1 MTDKNTVPT
10 SSKAQNIAN
19 EVRRRI
25 VEREWRQGDRI
36 PDEADLAIEFD
47 AARATVNKALQ
58 LLAEEGLLD
67 RRRRAGTR
75 VAVDPVRKAT
85 FTISIV
91 REQVEQAGM
100 DYSHR
105 VVAQRRS
112 PVPGEIAARLGL
124 PKGEVLV
131 HMRAVHYGN
140 GQPFQLEDRWINP
153 RAAPGLEKADFW
165 QLNANEWLVRNA
177 PYLRAELAFT
187 AENANQRDA
196 RLLQTRPGQALLIM
210 HRTTWNDLGPITT
223 VRVAFQ
229 PGHLLGTTTAKTALA
244 TGPFGEM
251 TAPEAA
257 GPQPVSGP

>member
-1 MTDKNTVPT
+1 MTDRQSGST
-10 SSKAQNIAN
+10 SPKAQNIAN

-25 VEREWRQGDRI
+25 VEREWRQGERI

-47 AARATVNKALQ
+47 AARGTVNKALQ
-58 LLAEEGLLD
+58 LVAGEGLLD

-85 FTISIV
+85 VTISIV

-100 DYSHR
+100 TYGHR

-112 PVPGEIAARLGL
+112 PLPAAIAARLGL
-124 PKGEVLV
+124 PEGEVLV
-131 HMRAVHYGN
+131 HMRAVHYGD
-140 GQPFQLEDRWINP
+140 GRPFQFEDRWINP
-153 RAAPGLEKADFW
+153 RALPGLEKVDFR

-177 PYLRAELAFT
+177 PYLRAELAFS
-187 AENANQRDA
+187 AENASRRDA
-196 RLLQTRPGQALLIM
+196 RLLQTRPGQALLIV

-229 PGHLLGTTTAKTALA
+229 PGHRVGTENGDSRAD
-244 TGPFGEM
+244 
-251 TAPEAA
+251 
-257 GPQPVSGP
+257 

>member
-1 MTDKNTVPT
+1 MSDRPTGPT
-10 SSKAQNIAN
+10 SPKAQHIAN

-58 LLAEEGLLD
+58 LLADEGLLD
-67 RRRRAGTR
+67 RKRRAGTR
-75 VAVDPVRKAT
+75 VAIDPVRKAT

-100 DYSHR
+100 AYSHR
-105 VVAQRRS
+105 VVAQREG
-112 PVPGEIAARLGL
+112 PIPADIATRIGL
-124 PKGEVLV
+124 PQGEVLL
-131 HMRAVHYGN
+131 HMRAIHYADGK
-140 GQPFQLEDRWINP
+140 PFQFEDRWVNP
-153 RAAPGLEKADFW
+153 RAAPSLAKVDFR

-177 PYLRAELAFT
+177 PYLRAELTFS
-187 AENANQRDA
+187 AENASRRDA
-196 RLLQTRPGQALLIM
+196 RLLNTEPGRALLIL

-229 PGHLLGTTTAKTALA
+229 PGHLVGTEKNYW
-244 TGPFGEM
+244 
-251 TAPEAA
+251 
-257 GPQPVSGP
+257 PQPRGEEA

>member
-1 MTDKNTVPT
+1 MIEQGAGPT

-47 AARATVNKALQ
+47 VARATVNKALQ
-58 LLAEEGLLD
+58 LLADEGLLD

-75 VAVDPVRKAT
+75 VAVDPIRKAT

-100 DYSHR
+100 VYSHR
-105 VVAQRRS
+105 VVAQRQS
-112 PVPGEIAARLGL
+112 PIPKDIAASIGL
-124 PKGEVLV
+124 PEGEVLV
-131 HMRAVHYGN
+131 HMRAVHYAD
-140 GQPFQLEDRWINP
+140 GQPFQFEDRWINP
-153 RAAPGLEKADFW
+153 RAAPGLNKVDFW

-177 PYLRAELAFT
+177 PYLRAELAFS
-187 AENANQRDA
+187 AENASRRDA
-196 RLLQTRPGQALLIM
+196 RLLRTRQEQALLIL

-229 PGHLLGTTTAKTALA
+229 PGHLVGNERSIWPARKSEDA
-244 TGPFGEM
+244 
-251 TAPEAA
+251 
-257 GPQPVSGP
+257 

>member
-1 MTDKNTVPT
+1 VTAGQT
-10 SSKAQNIAN
+10 SPKALHIAN

-25 VEREWRQGDRI
+25 VEHEWRQGDRI

-58 LLAEEGLLD
+58 LLAGEGLLD

-100 DYSHR
+100 AYSYR

-112 PVPGEIAARLGL
+112 PVPAEIATRLGL
-124 PKGEVLV
+124 DAGEVLV
-131 HMRAVHYGN
+131 HMRALHYGD

-153 RAAPGLEKADFW
+153 RAAPGLEKVDFR

-177 PYLRAELAFT
+177 PYLRAELAFS
-187 AENANQRDA
+187 AENASRRDA
-196 RLLQTRPGQALLIM
+196 RLLQTEPGQALLILY
-210 HRTTWNDLGPITT
+210 RTTWNDRGPITT
-223 VRVAFQ
+223 VRVAFP
-229 PGHLLGTTTAKTALA
+229 PGHLVGTEDSHKR
-244 TGPFGEM
+244 GYW
-251 TAPEAA
+251 
-257 GPQPVSGP
+257 PVRRSDDEDPPGHR

>member
-1 MTDKNTVPT
+1 MAAGPT
-10 SSKAQNIAN
+10 SSKAQNIAK

-36 PDEADLAIEFD
+36 PDEADLAIEFE

-58 LLAEEGLLD
+58 MLADEGLLD

-91 REQVEQAGM
+91 REQVEHAGM
-100 DYSHR
+100 AYSHR

-112 PVPGEIAARLGL
+112 PVPDEIAARIGL
-124 PKGEVLV
+124 PKGEVLI
-131 HMRAVHYGN
+131 HMRAIHYAD

-153 RAAPGLEKADFW
+153 RAAPSLAGMDFR

-177 PYLRAELAFT
+177 PYLRAELAFS
-187 AENANQRDA
+187 AENANRRDA
-196 RLLQTRPGQALLIM
+196 RLLDTRPGRALLVLY
-210 HRTTWNDLGPITT
+210 RTTWNDLGPITT

-229 PGHLLGTTTAKTALA
+229 PGHIVGTEKNYWSEQQN
-244 TGPFGEM
+244 G
-251 TAPEAA
+251 
-257 GPQPVSGP
+257 SG

>member
-1 MTDKNTVPT
+1 MTDRQAGAT
-10 SSKAQNIAN
+10 SPKAQNIAN

-25 VEREWRQGDRI
+25 VEHEWRQGDRI

-58 LLAEEGLLD
+58 LLADEGLLD

-75 VAVDPVRKAT
+75 VAIDPVRKAT

-100 DYSHR
+100 RYSHR

-112 PVPGEIAARLGL
+112 PLPAEIAARLGL
-124 PKGEVLV
+124 PEGEILV
-131 HMRAVHYGN
+131 HMRAVHYGD
-140 GQPFQLEDRWINP
+140 GLPFQLEDRWINP
-153 RAAPGLEKADFW
+153 RAAPGLEKADFR

-177 PYLRAELAFT
+177 PYLRADLAFS
-187 AENANQRDA
+187 AENANRRDA

-229 PGHLLGTTTAKTALA
+229 PGHLVGTEKS
-244 TGPFGEM
+244 
-251 TAPEAA
+251 APA
-257 GPQPVSGP
+257 

>member
-1 MTDKNTVPT
+1 VTDRQSGPT
-10 SSKAQNIAN
+10 SPKAQHIAS

-58 LLAEEGLLD
+58 LLADEGLLD

-85 FTISIV
+85 VTISIV

-100 DYSHR
+100 VYGHR

-112 PVPGEIAARLGL
+112 PVPAEIAARLGL
-124 PKGEVLV
+124 SEGDILV
-131 HMRAVHYGN
+131 HMRAVHYGD
-140 GQPFQLEDRWINP
+140 GKPFQLEDRWINP
-153 RAAPGLEKADFW
+153 RAAPELETADFW

-177 PYLRAELAFT
+177 PYLRADLSFS
-187 AENANQRDA
+187 AENANPRDA

-223 VRVAFQ
+223 VRVAYQ
-229 PGHLLGTTTAKTALA
+229 PGHVVGTDK
-244 TGPFGEM
+244 G
-251 TAPEAA
+251 
-257 GPQPVSGP
+257 

>member
-1 MTDKNTVPT
+1 MTDKPAGST
-10 SSKAQNIAN
+10 SPKAQNIAN

-25 VEREWRQGDRI
+25 IERQWRQGDRI

-58 LLAEEGLLD
+58 LLADEGLLD

-75 VAVDPVRKAT
+75 VAIDPVRKAT

-100 DYSHR
+100 VYGYR

-112 PVPGEIAARLGL
+112 PIPAEIAAKLGL
-124 PKGEVLV
+124 PEGEVLV
-131 HMRAVHYGN
+131 HMRAVHYGD

-153 RAAPGLEKADFW
+153 RATPGLEKADFW
-165 QLNANEWLVRNA
+165 HLNANEWLVRNA
-177 PYLRAELAFT
+177 PYLRAELAFS
-187 AENANQRDA
+187 AENADRRDA
-196 RLLQTRPGQALLIM
+196 RLLQTRQGQALLILY
-210 HRTTWNDLGPITT
+210 RTTWNDLGPITT

-229 PGHLLGTTTAKTALA
+229 PGHLVGSEHGYDRNNLPIRQYDGA
-244 TGPFGEM
+244 
-251 TAPEAA
+251 
-257 GPQPVSGP
+257 

>member
-1 MTDKNTVPT
+1 VTDRQASPT
-10 SSKAQNIAN
+10 SPKAQHIAR

-58 LLAEEGLLD
+58 LVADEGLLD

-75 VAVDPVRKAT
+75 VAIDPVRKAT
-85 FTISIV
+85 VIIAIV

-100 DYSHR
+100 TYGHR

-112 PVPGEIAARLGL
+112 PLPAEIAERLGL
-124 PKGEVLV
+124 PEGETLV
-131 HMRAVHYGN
+131 RMRAVHYGD
-140 GQPFQLEDRWINP
+140 GKPFQLEDRWINP
-153 RAAPGLEKADFW
+153 RAAPELENADFW

-177 PYLRAELAFT
+177 PYLRAELSFS
-187 AENANQRDA
+187 AENASGRDA

-223 VRVAFQ
+223 VRVAYQ
-229 PGHLLGTTTAKTALA
+229 PGHVVGTDK
-244 TGPFGEM
+244 G
-251 TAPEAA
+251 
-257 GPQPVSGP
+257 